1 MVEIEEAM
9 DVAGPRIIVAD
20 PEQWRTQWTL
30 TQRVRTSGE
39 IVVVIDRAAG
49 SYLAVPV
56 VLALTAA
63 LFVPWPLLALT
74 MTSAPRIFLLQL
86 IAAALLLAVLLW
98 YGRGGRFV
106 PGFVKRRHAHETAL
120 REFTARGLTLT
131 RGRTGVLLYVA
142 VQERYA
148 EIVAD
153 AGIDG
158 KVDEASWKGIIE
170 PLLSAA
176 REDRLREG
184 LELAVGAI
192 GEVLAAHAPPVA
204 DDVDELPNKVVI
216 L

>member
-1 MVEIEEAM
+1 MLNSEDRDAIAEA
-9 DVAGPRIIVAD
+9 
-20 PEQWRTQWTL
+20 
-30 TQRVRTSGE
+30 VREAERHTAGE

-56 VLALTAA
+56 VLALAAA

-86 IAAALLLAVLLW
+86 VAAALLLAVLLW

-158 KVDEASWKGIIE
+158 KVDEATWKGIIE
-170 PLLSAA
+170 PLLIAA

-184 LELAVGAI
+184 LEAAVAAVGQ
-192 GEVLAAHAPPVA
+192 VLAAHAPPAA

>member
-1 MVEIEEAM
+1 MLNSEDRDAIAEA
-9 DVAGPRIIVAD
+9 VLEA
-20 PEQWRTQWTL
+20 EQ
-30 TQRVRTSGE
+30 RTSGE

-56 VLALTAA
+56 VLALA
-63 LFVPWPLLALT
+63 LALLVPWPLLALT
-74 MTSAPRIFLLQL
+74 ATSAPSIFLFQL
-86 IAAALLLAVLLW
+86 IAAALLLALLLW

-106 PGFVKRRHAHETAL
+106 PGFIKRRQAHDTAL
-120 REFTARGLTLT
+120 REFTARGLSLT
-131 RGRTGVLLYVA
+131 QGRTGVLLYVA

-153 AGIDG
+153 AGISG
-158 KVDEASWKGIIE
+158 KVDEASWRTIIE
-170 PLLSAA
+170 PLLAAA

-184 LELAVGAI
+184 LIAAVGAV
-192 GEVLAAHAPPVA
+192 GAVLASHAPPAA

>member
-1 MVEIEEAM
+1 MLNSEDRDAIAETVREAERHT
-9 DVAGPRIIVAD
+9 A
-20 PEQWRTQWTL
+20 
-30 TQRVRTSGE
+30 GE

-56 VLALTAA
+56 VLALAAA

-86 IAAALLLAVLLW
+86 VAAALLLAVLLW

-153 AGIDG
+153 AGING
-158 KVDEASWKGIIE
+158 KVDEATWKGIIE
-170 PLLSAA
+170 PLLIAA

-184 LELAVGAI
+184 LESAVAAVGQ
-192 GEVLAAHAPPVA
+192 VLAAHAPPAA

>member
-1 MVEIEEAM
+1 MLNSEDRDAIAEA
-9 DVAGPRIIVAD
+9 VREAER
-20 PEQWRTQWTL
+20 
-30 TQRVRTSGE
+30 RTSGE
-39 IVVVIDRAAG
+39 IVVVVDRAAG

-56 VLALTAA
+56 VLALAVA

-158 KVDEASWKGIIE
+158 KVDDATWKGIIE
-170 PLLSAA
+170 PLLAAA
-176 REDRLREG
+176 REGRLREG
-184 LELAVGAI
+184 LEAAVASVGQ
-192 GEVLAAHAPPVA
+192 VLAAHAPPAA

>member
-1 MVEIEEAM
+1 MLNSGDRDAIAEA
-9 DVAGPRIIVAD
+9 VREAER
-20 PEQWRTQWTL
+20 
-30 TQRVRTSGE
+30 RTSGE

-120 REFTARGLTLT
+120 REFTARGLTQT

-158 KVDEASWKGIIE
+158 KIDEASWKGIIE
-170 PLLSAA
+170 PLLGAA

-184 LELAVGAI
+184 LEVAVRAI